1 MVLLKN
7 AYIVRTGL
15 NGDELS
21 NYMNSLKMNEK
32 IISISSFSQ
41 TRDSYIMILK
51 NLDAIILLI
60 VFFSGALIAVV
71 IYNLTDIIISERVKD
86 IATLRVNGYHRLE
99 AYNFIS
105 RELFIMSFIGLII
118 GIFFGI
124 WLHNYA
130 MSLLSSIGLNFSLT
144 IEPLSY
150 VYTILLA
157 SFFIIFSILIFY
169 PKVRRIHMAEALK
182 SSE

>member
-1 MVLLKN
+1 
-7 AYIVRTGL
+7 
-15 NGDELS
+15 
-21 NYMNSLKMNEK
+21 MNEK

-51 NLDAIILLI
+51 NLDAMILLI